1 MAPTPIPTPVPAPIP
16 HHPGPDRVLPGVV
29 MMLGFVTIA
38 PLIDVSA
45 KLASASVPVGQ
56 ITLARYVVQS
66 ACMLPIVV
74 AMGLRL
80 DVPPRDLPLAA
91 GRALMGILSTL
102 CFVGAVSVMPI
113 ADALAIAFVEPFF
126 LLLAGRLFLGE
137 AVGPRRI
144 GASVVGF
151 GGALLVIQPAFAQF
165 GTIALLPLGTA
176 LFFGLYML
184 LTRALSRRMHP
195 VAMQFHTA
203 WLAVVMAAPLVALTA
218 TSGLPGAGLVWPAGM
233 AWAWL
238 AGVGLAATVSHML
251 ITYALAYAPAA
262 TLAPLQYL
270 EIVAAAALGYVIFAD
285 FPDPATWAGIGI
297 ITASGLY
304 IIHRERAVAR
314 ADRHRAPAGP
324 PAPPADGPAAG

>member
-1 MAPTPIPTPVPAPIP
+1 MNHRPSQPAA
-16 HHPGPDRVLPGVV
+16 PDRVLPGVV

-38 PLIDVSA
+38 PLIDVAA

-66 ACMLPIVV
+66 ACMLPVMM
-74 AMGLRL
+74 AMGLALRIA
-80 DVPPRDLPLAA
+80 PRDLPLTVARA
-91 GRALMGILSTL
+91 GAGILATL
-102 CFVGAVSVMPI
+102 SFVGAVSVMPI

-137 AVGPRRI
+137 SVGPRRI

-151 GGALLVIQPAFAQF
+151 GGALLVIRPAFSEF
-165 GTIALLPLGTA
+165 GTVALLPLGTA

-195 VAMQFHTA
+195 VSMQFHTA
-203 WLAVVMAAPLVALTA
+203 WLAVVIAAPLLVLTA
-218 TSGLPGAGLVWPAGM
+218 GSGLPGAGLVWPQGV

-238 AGVGLAATVSHML
+238 AGVGLAASVSHML

-270 EIVAAAALGYVIFAD
+270 EIVAAAALGYVIFGD
-285 FPDPATWAGIGI
+285 FPDPMTWAGIVVI
-297 ITASGLY
+297 SASGLY
-304 IIHRERAVAR
+304 IIHRERVLAR
-314 ADRHRAPAGP
+314 QGRHQAPADP